1 MTPSKLNGRAIREW
15 RERLGWSR
23 ADTAEKL
30 GISEGSLLNY
40 EHEKRVD
47 RSQPVKIPK
56 LLDWALSAIA
66 SGLKPFSERK
76 AK

>member
-1 MTPSKLNGRAIREW
+1 MTPSNLTGKLIREW
-15 RERLGWSR
+15 REKIGWSR

-56 LLDWALSAIA
+56 LLDWALSAVS
-66 SGLKPFSERK
+66 SGLRPFSEMKRK
-76 AK
+76 